1 MDLELEN
8 GDISGII
15 QQTVDMC
22 NDKFIGLLEEEQMRS
37 NRRLGENL
45 AVLEAKWEEKLQSM
59 QYVEITKGKVADMVV
74 VSAITEDAMA
84 NWLEVDE
91 AAATYVI
98 QGSAEKMVKEEVAT
112 GGDAGTTCAA
122 EPDPTF
128 SFHGDPL
135 LGVDINECWELPSLA
150 YAGWFDEESQQIDEA
165 IHAGVHF
172 SRRMLLQQKPLSY
185 KYINCRSQ
193 PW

>member
-1 MDLELEN
+1 MDMYT
-8 GDISGII
+8 S
-15 QQTVDMC
+15 
-22 NDKFIGLLEEEQMRS
+22 KFIGLVEERQMRF
-37 NRRLGENL
+37 
-45 AVLEAKWEEKLQSM
+45 EEKLGGK
-59 QYVEITKGKVADMVV
+59 VGREVATKQNMEMAKRKVADMVV
-74 VSAITEDAMA
+74 VSATTEDVIASWM
-84 NWLEVDE
+84 EVDD
-91 AAATYVI
+91 AAAMGVI
-98 QGSAEKMVKEEVAT
+98 QDRAGRMAKEEVAT

-122 EPDPTF
+122 ESDPIF